1 MAKLQFLATGEFLDE
16 SQMLMFL
23 VIGLVVLVASVIYIF
38 VKQAA
43 LRSSFGR
50 RL

>member
-16 SQMLMFL
+16 SQMLLFL
-23 VIGLVVLVASVIYIF
+23 VIGLIILVASTVYAFI
-38 VKQAA
+38 KQTA
-43 LRSSFGR
+43 LRSVVGR